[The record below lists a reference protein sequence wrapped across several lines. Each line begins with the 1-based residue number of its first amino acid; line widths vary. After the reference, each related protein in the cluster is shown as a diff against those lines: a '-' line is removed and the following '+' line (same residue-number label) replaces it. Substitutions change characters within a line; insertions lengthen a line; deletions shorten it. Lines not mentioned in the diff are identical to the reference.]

1 MSFEQDLP
9 LAEVLQ
15 RYSAGPQSGVFTDG
29 AARPNPGPGGWGFV
43 WVQDGKILEQ
53 GFGAEENTTNNRME
67 LRGLIEAFKQ
77 LPLDAEVTVHS
88 DSELCVK
95 SMNEWAPGWKA
106 KGWKRKGGPIAN
118 LELVQELY
126 ELKCARKKVKLQ
138 WVKAHNGWLW
148 NEYADSLATAWA
160 RGEL

>member
-1 MSFEQDLP
+1 MGFELDLP
-9 LAEVLQ
+9 LAEVLR
-15 RYSAGPQSGVFTDG
+15 RYSDGPQDGVFTDG

-43 WVQDGKILEQ
+43 YVEAGEIIAQNHGS
-53 GFGAEENTTNNRME
+53 EEHTTNNRME
-67 LRGLIEAFKQ
+67 LKGLIEAFKR
-77 LPLDAEVTVHS
+77 LPEDAEVSVFS

-106 KGWKRKGGPIAN
+106 KGWKRKAGPIAN
-118 LELVQELY
+118 LELVQELF
-126 ELKCARKKVKLQ
+126 ELKQSHKKVKLQ

-160 RGEL
+160 RSTL